1 MSVKLRKRPNSDGTI
16 SLRLDIYH
24 NGKRTYE
31 KLSHLQLCKPANP
44 ADREFNKRNLQLAEN
59 IRFAKS
65 VQLQEEDSDIEPV
78 IDNNIIVTEWMTEFI
93 STYTLADKKNMSGVL
108 GRFKDFLA
116 IKKLKKLTF
125 KTIDP
130 ILIEEFIDYLE
141 KNSKGEGAKSY
152 YARFKK
158 MLKHAYRRGFLKL
171 NILDKVERTCRGK
184 ADKKDAL
191 TLEEIQILSQI
202 PINSP
207 EVKRAA
213 LFSCVTGL
221 AWIDIKKLTWG
232 KIKLETRYMTLV
244 RSKQTKYN
252 DEVDVPLND
261 TAISLLGEPKDYK
274 SLVFKLP
281 SANGANATLKDWI
294 KRAKINKKI
303 TWHNLRHSFGTNLI
317 FNKIDILT
325 TSKLL
330 GHSNT
335 RQTERYVHA
344 SEDMKRLGTNMI
356 NIKL

>member
-1 MSVKLRKRPNSDGTI
+1 MSVVLRKRKNKNGTI
-16 SLRLDIYH
+16 TLRLDIH
-24 NGKRTYE
+24 SNGKRWVET
-31 KLSHLQLCKPANP
+31 LSKLQLCKPTNP
-44 ADREFNKRNLQLAEN
+44 ADREFNKRNLQLAEA
-59 IRFAKS
+59 IRIAKS
-65 VQLQEEDSDIEPV
+65 AELQGGEYDLEPV
-78 IDNNIIVTEWMTEFI
+78 IDNNIVVTEWMTEYI
-93 STYTLADKKNMSGVL
+93 STYTKADKKNMSGVL

-116 IKKLKKLTF
+116 VKKLKKLTF

-141 KNSKGEGAKSY
+141 KNSRGEGAKSY

-158 MLKHAYRRGFLKL
+158 MLKHAYRKGFLKH
-171 NILDKVERTCRGK
+171 NILDKVERTCHGK

-191 TLEEIQILSQI
+191 TLEEIQILSQTR
-202 PINSP
+202 INSP

-252 DEVDVPLND
+252 DEIDVPLND
-261 TAISLLGEPKDYK
+261 TAISLLGEPKDHK
-274 SLVFKLP
+274 SFVFQLP
-281 SANGANATLKDWI
+281 TADGANATLKDWV